1 MNKQEL
7 ITEVASSTGMS
18 KAAVLNITD
27 SLITTIEKS
36 LKKGSDVQLVGFGT
50 WKRKKRA
57 ARTGRNPKTGESI
70 KIAAKFVPTFTAGKK
85 LKDSVQ

>member
-7 ITEVASSTGMS
+7 ISEVAGSTGMS

-27 SLITTIEKS
+27 SIINTIEKS
-36 LKKGSDVQLVGFGT
+36 LKKGNDVQLVGFGT

-70 KIAAKFVPTFTAGKK
+70 KISAKFVPTFTAGKK

>member
-7 ITEVASSTGMS
+7 ITEVAGTTGMS

-27 SLITTIEKS
+27 SIIITIEKS
-36 LKKGSDVQLVGFGT
+36 LKKGNDVQLVGFGT

-57 ARTGRNPKTGESI
+57 GRIGRNPKTGEAI
-70 KIAAKFVPTFTAGKK
+70 KIAAKFVPTFSAGKK
-85 LKDSVQ
+85 LKDAVQ

>member
-1 MNKQEL
+1 MNKQDL
-7 ITEVASSTGMS
+7 ISAVADKTGMS

-27 SLITTIEKS
+27 TLITVIEKS
-36 LKKGSDVQLVGFGT
+36 LKKGDDVQLVGFGT

-57 ARTGRNPKTGESI
+57 ARIGRNPKTGASI
-70 KIAAKFVPTFTAGKK
+70 KIAAKFVPSFSAGKK

>member
-7 ITEVASSTGMS
+7 ITEVASTTGMS

-27 SLITTIEKS
+27 SIIVTIEKS
-36 LKKGSDVQLVGFGT
+36 LKKGNDVQLVGFGT

-57 ARTGRNPKTGESI
+57 GRTGRNPKTGEAI
-70 KIAAKFVPTFTAGKK
+70 KIAAKFVPTFSAGKK
-85 LKDSVQ
+85 LKDAVQ

>member
-7 ITEVASSTGMS
+7 INEVATSTGMS

-27 SLITTIEKS
+27 SLIGTIETS

-57 ARTGRNPKTGESI
+57 ARTGRNPKTGDAI

-85 LKDSVQ
+85 LKDAVQ